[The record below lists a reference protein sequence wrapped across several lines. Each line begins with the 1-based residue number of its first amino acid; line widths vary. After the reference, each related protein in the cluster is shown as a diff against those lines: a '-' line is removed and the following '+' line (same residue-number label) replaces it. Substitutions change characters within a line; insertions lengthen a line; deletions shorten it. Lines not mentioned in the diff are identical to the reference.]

1 MKKLRI
7 LSLALAG
14 ALCLS
19 MLSGCGNGDQ
29 GSANTPGSGETT
41 PAGTENGSTGST
53 EGTIKIGGIGPLTG
67 SAAVYG
73 LATKQGAEAAC
84 SSPWTSRTMRA
95 TPRRLSTPTT
105 SSSATARRSSTA
117 APPQTPAWLWL
128 PRPTPPATS
137 S

>member
-41 PAGTENGSTGST
+41 PAGTENGSTGPHT
-53 EGTIKIGGIGPLTG
+53 
-67 SAAVYG
+67 
-73 LATKQGAEAAC
+73 
-84 SSPWTSRTMRA
+84 
-95 TPRRLSTPTT
+95 
-105 SSSATARRSSTA
+105 
-117 APPQTPAWLWL
+117 APPKIA
-128 PRPTPPATS
+128 
-137 S
+137 